1 MATKLFGDF
10 PKISYTLDNY
20 ATSQVVVDLFRRI
33 ILSKEYQN
41 NSTYFEEYE
50 VLHGETPEEVSYR
63 FYGTQ
68 SLHWLILMVNDVID
82 PRFEWPISEEN
93 LYKAV
98 SDRYGG
104 DKNVFTINSAK
115 NKAGYQVETFFI
127 LTEESTHENPVRL
140 LFESN
145 DPNSINTPIPYE
157 TSTEISDYVSNFEI
171 EETKN
176 ESYRLIKILKQEFVQ
191 EILLNYKDLLAQA

>member
-1 MATKLFGDF
+1 MATNLFNDF
-10 PKISYTLDNY
+10 PRISYTLDNY
-20 ATSQVVVDLFRRI
+20 TSEQVVVDIFRRI
-33 ILSKEYQN
+33 ILSKEYQD

-68 SLHWLILMVNDVID
+68 QLHWLILMLNNIVD
-82 PRFEWPISEEN
+82 PRFEWPVSQEN

-98 SDRYGG
+98 SDKYGG
-104 DKNVFTINSAK
+104 DQNIFTINSAK
-115 NKAGYQVETFFI
+115 NLAGYQVETFFI
-127 LTEESTHENPVRL
+127 LTEDSKHDNPIRL
-140 LFESN
+140 LYENN
-145 DPNSINTPIPYE
+145 DVDTINSPIAYE
-157 TSTEISDYVSNFEI
+157 QSTEIADFVSNFEI

-191 EILLNYKDLLAQA
+191 EILLSYKELLSQA

>member
-1 MATKLFGDF
+1 MATNLFNDF
-10 PKISYTLDNY
+10 PRISYTLDNY
-20 ATSQVVVDLFRRI
+20 TSEQVVVDIFRRI
-33 ILSKEYQN
+33 ILSKEYQD

-68 SLHWLILMVNDVID
+68 QLHWLILMLNNIVD
-82 PRFEWPISEEN
+82 PRFEWPVSQEN

-98 SDRYGG
+98 SDKYGG
-104 DKNVFTINSAK
+104 DQNIFTINSAK
-115 NKAGYQVETFFI
+115 NLAGYQVETFFI
-127 LTEESTHENPVRL
+127 LTEDSKHDNPIRL
-140 LFESN
+140 LYENN
-145 DPNSINTPIPYE
+145 DGDTINSPIAYE
-157 TSTEISDYVSNFEI
+157 QSAEIADFVSNFEI

-191 EILLNYKDLLAQA
+191 EILLSYKELLSQA